1 MPHLNEREMGK
12 RMGADSLIEQRR
24 VRGGGSVEKGLKVG
38 GNYGGC
44 QGPVKELRRRVEETM
59 GRW

>member
-1 MPHLNEREMGK
+1 
-12 RMGADSLIEQRR
+12 MGADSLIEQRR